1 MKQQQLI
8 EGPIVSGLSPKD
20 VTVLH
25 YFVYMDDTNSSEGSE
40 EGGDSQGPS
49 KIDDTRFPYDNS
61 TNNSPVQSRND
72 FFDLRVQYAEYGV

>member
-8 EGPIVSGLSPKD
+8 EGPIVSVLSPKD

-40 EGGDSQGPS
+40 EGGDSQGPG
-49 KIDDTRFPYDNS
+49 KMTTHAFHMTTVPTIVPY
-61 TNNSPVQSRND
+61 RAGMI